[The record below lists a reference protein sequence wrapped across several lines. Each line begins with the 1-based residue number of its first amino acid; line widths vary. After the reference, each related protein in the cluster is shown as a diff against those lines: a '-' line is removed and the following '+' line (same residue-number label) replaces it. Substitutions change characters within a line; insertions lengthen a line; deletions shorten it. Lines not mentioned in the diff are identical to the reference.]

1 MWRMMLTTMKMAMAR
16 RRAIHK
22 NGADMEKI
30 INRMMAKMMHKIP
43 KIHKVIKIHKIRSYS
58 NPHNG
63 NRIISGIQI
72 TIVIIMPIVRAPMP
86 DMTTNT
92 HGNAPPEILKI

>member
-1 MWRMMLTTMKMAMAR
+1 MMLTTMKMAMAR

-30 INRMMAKMMHKIP
+30 INRMMAKMMHKIPEIIP

-86 DMTTNT
+86 DMTANT
-92 HGNAPPEILKI
+92 HGSAPA